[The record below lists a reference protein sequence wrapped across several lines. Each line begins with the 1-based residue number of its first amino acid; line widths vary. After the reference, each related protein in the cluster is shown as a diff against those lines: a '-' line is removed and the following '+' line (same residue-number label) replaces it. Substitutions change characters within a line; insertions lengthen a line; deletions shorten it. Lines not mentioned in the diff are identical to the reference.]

1 MKRRNGGVVL
11 DLTVSYHQAYPE
23 MEATVILYERDW
35 VAPKRTRKQEY
46 PSYKGKS
53 KWIVG
58 TVQVPPEHF
67 PENGFV
73 RTFISKALYTAIIEE
88 GYSIPKTLT
97 AIGNIIVEK
106 PNGDI

>member
-1 MKRRNGGVVL
+1 MEMKRKHGGVVL

-35 VAPKRTRKQEY
+35 VAPKRKGDRYQYAGK
-46 PSYKGKS
+46 YK
-53 KWIVG
+53 WVVG

-73 RTFISKALYTAIIEE
+73 RTFISKALYTAITEQ
-88 GYSIPKTLT
+88 GYVIPKTLT

-106 PNGDI
+106 SNGNI